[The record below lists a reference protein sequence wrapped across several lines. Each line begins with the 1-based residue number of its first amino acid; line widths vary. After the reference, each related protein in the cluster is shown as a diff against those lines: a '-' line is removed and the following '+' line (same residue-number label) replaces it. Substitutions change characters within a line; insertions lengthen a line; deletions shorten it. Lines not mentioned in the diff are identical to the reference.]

1 MRRSTAGA
9 ALAVVLGLAVAGCG
23 VAANTAPAS
32 VPQAS
37 AGPSARVGGATGT
50 TFGAI
55 QAALSGV
62 AVQIGESNRPFQPPE
77 SGRLRAAPRA
87 VYQAVLPDQPDA
99 GFVVVYEFADAAAA
113 TDAGNEEA
121 GYLGT
126 GPARVEAPLGT
137 QYVVRAL
144 GPTLIVFPWL
154 PAASSDP
161 TAGQI
166 AAALATLGI
175 GFDVPR

>member
-1 MRRSTAGA
+1 MRRASVLVGALAA
-9 ALAVVLGLAVAGCG
+9 ALLVGGCG
-23 VAANTAPAS
+23 VAASTSSAS
-32 VPQAS
+32 VPIAS

-55 QAALSGV
+55 QSALSSV
-62 AVQIGESNRPFQPPE
+62 SVQIGESTRPFRPPE
-77 SGRLRAAPRA
+77 SSRLRDAPRA

-99 GFVVVYEFADAAAA
+99 GFIVVYEFTDAPAA

-126 GPARVEAPLGT
+126 GPARVEAPPGT
-137 QYVVRAL
+137 QYVIRAL

-166 AAALATLGI
+166 ATALATIGI
-175 GFDVPR
+175 GFAVPR